1 MPTCNRVT
9 VRGLCGATMHNGS
22 RYDGRFNL
30 KKDINQAKVENVNTD
45 DPKAMANFYSVHP
58 EEYLAGQ
65 ELGA

>member
-1 MPTCNRVT
+1 
-9 VRGLCGATMHNGS
+9 MHNGS